1 MDGGGVGGD
10 DDGRGRASDAG
21 DVPSVFWLGVTELK
35 RVDGQSSRGS
45 VRMMRKKKRFFLL
58 IKVTSNRYMA
68 HTQHP
73 SPN

>member
-45 VRMMRKKKRFFLL
+45 ARMMRKKKRFLFAD
-58 IKVTSNRYMA
+58 KGHV
-68 HTQHP
+68 
-73 SPN
+73 